1 MNLGIS
7 CIVAIGFALIRVD
20 LSGFK
25 YWLDLHTMALLVC
38 LFVVFPRQSRKLHHK
53 NQGFS

>member
-20 LSGFK
+20 LSGFEHRS
-25 YWLDLHTMALLVC
+25 DLHAVLLLLLIC
-38 LFVVFPRQSRKLHHK
+38 LFLLCGVVLLCFQ
-53 NQGFS
+53 